1 MPRRYGWTSRRP
13 PETNSS
19 ASPLRMRP
27 RLSRISPAT
36 MLTIE
41 VLPEPDGPNR
51 AVTPPAAS
59 NFAAT
64 AKSPSRF
71 STSTASI
78 SFPVDARAHAPRE
91 PLGEDQRDQRDD
103 DRDDDQPPRCGV
115 GVGDLHIGV
124 DRGRDGLRLAGNVR
138 HKGDRGAELAQR
150 LGEAQHHPGDN
161 T

>member
-1 MPRRYGWTSRRP
+1 MPRRCGGALKP
-13 PETNSS
+13 PA
-19 ASPLRMRP
+19 ASNISVPLQMMRP
-27 RLSRISPAT
+27 RSGVISPAT

-59 NFAAT
+59 NFAAS

-78 SFPVDARAHAPRE
+78 SFPVDACAHAPRE

-103 DRDDDQPPRCGV
+103 DRDD
-115 GVGDLHIGV
+115 
-124 DRGRDGLRLAGNVR
+124 
-138 HKGDRGAELAQR
+138 
-150 LGEAQHHPGDN
+150 
-161 T
+161 